1 MHWAWS
7 RVARMETWRPGRK
20 LLLKVSAGPGHGAG
34 KEGVGS
40 RKIQN
45 GQGLMIS

>member
-1 MHWAWS
+1 MK
-7 RVARMETWRPGRK
+7 TWRPGRK
-20 LLLKVSAGPGHGAG
+20 LVLKVSAGPGHGAG

-45 GQGLMIS
+45 GQGFMIS